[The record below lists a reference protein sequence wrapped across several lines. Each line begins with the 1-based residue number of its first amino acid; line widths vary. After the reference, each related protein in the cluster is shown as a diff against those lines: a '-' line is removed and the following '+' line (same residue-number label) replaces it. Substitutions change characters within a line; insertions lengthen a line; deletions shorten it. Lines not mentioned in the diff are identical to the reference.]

1 MLIAFM
7 IFIFII
13 VIASFL
19 YSFTFSKKS
28 NVEKVNSN
36 DQIEITFEYDK
47 PRETG
52 KLLRDFPANYTIID
66 IETTGLKPREDKI
79 IEIGAIKYRDNKET
93 DSFSTLVKVD
103 HIPSFISSYTNITNK
118 MVKNAPT
125 INEAIKQFYD
135 FIGDDILVGYN
146 VSFDIKFLYDALYE
160 VSNEELLLKN
170 DFIDVM
176 YIAKRVLKDLENY
189 KQATV
194 ASYYNISIDNLHRA
208 IDDCKLCSAIYGCL
222 QKDILEKWGGF
233 NKFYKKYTPKKIK
246 LKITK
251 MNNSFDLHID

>member
-36 DQIEITFEYDK
+36 DHIEIIFEYNE
-47 PRETG
+47 PRKTG

-66 IETTGLKPREDKI
+66 VETTGLKPREDKI
-79 IEIGAIKYRDNKET
+79 IEIGAIKYRDNKEI
-93 DSFSTLVKVD
+93 DYFSTLVKVD
-103 HIPSFISSYTNITNK
+103 YIPNFISSYTNITNK
-118 MVKNAPT
+118 MVKNAPRVD
-125 INEAIKQFYD
+125 EAIKQFYD
-135 FIGDDILVGYN
+135 FVGDDILVGYN
-146 VSFDIKFLYDALYE
+146 VPFDIKFLYDALYE
-160 VSNEELLLKN
+160 VSNGELLLNN

-189 KQATV
+189 KQVTV

-208 IDDCKLCSAIYGCL
+208 MGDCKLCSAIYECL
-222 QKDILEKWGGF
+222 QKDILEKWGAF
-233 NKFYKKYTPKKIK
+233 NKFYKKISENKK
-246 LKITK
+246 
-251 MNNSFDLHID
+251 